1 MPVLSRTVLAAL
13 IVPLTCLFCISAWGQ
28 SSSSHG
34 ASDIGSP
41 FKHFDS
47 ACEHCV
53 QLNHKAVAREIRH
66 GIKFLNDETKYAG
79 IKGRQALQGSATELA
94 KVASSIEG
102 GKTFTADQLKDRF
115 ARAHHALAVHH
126 HQVAE
131 NARSENRLGEA
142 SKALKAAAVNLK
154 HGVSWTGENL
164 IVKPG
169 AKIVDSSIKVT
180 GGLIDGTL
188 GGTGKGVKAIGN
200 GIGLL
205 GDKIKRVGKVIK
217 DTTRR

>member
-1 MPVLSRTVLAAL
+1 MLAGL
-13 IVPLTCLFCISAWGQ
+13 RLEQQ
-28 SSSSHG
+28 S
-34 ASDIGSP
+34 DWTR
-41 FKHFDS
+41 
-47 ACEHCV
+47 
-53 QLNHKAVAREIRH
+53 AR
-66 GIKFLNDETKYAG
+66 
-79 IKGRQALQGSATELA
+79 QGA

-131 NARSENRLGEA
+131 NARSENARSENRLGNA

-205 GDKIKRVGKVIK
+205 GDKIKRVGKVPK
-217 DTTRR
+217 TPRDARARLKVVRDRLGKRQTLATRKTKIRKELTKLGRRFEKFY